1 MYANC
6 LLKKG
11 LYPPFASGGLW
22 RRWCLL
28 LSASVR
34 RYPPEVF
41 GGANFSCTKRL
52 SNIRHPSTKRI
63 DTVFI
68 YDGLNREDADKQALS
83 EIIVRMERLK

>member
-1 MYANC
+1 MYTNY
-6 LLKKG
+6 LSTKE

-28 LSASVR
+28 LSAGIR
-34 RYPPEVF
+34 HHPPEVF
-41 GGANFSCTKRL
+41 GGANFSCAKRL

-68 YDGLNREDADKQALS
+68 YDGLSREDADKQALS
-83 EIIVRMERLK
+83 EIIVRIERLK